1 MITRIKEEKQ
11 REVALI
17 DLLAN
22 LFVRSLQVTPPYTNL
37 QISHANSL
45 KDTKQR
51 YFQYFTSLKKDV
63 PAVLTQKLVYK
74 LE

>member
-1 MITRIKEEKQ
+1 MVTQIKEEKQ

-22 LFVRSLQVTPPYTNL
+22 LFVRSLQMPPLTNS
-37 QISHANSL
+37 QILHANSL

-51 YFQYFTSLKKDV
+51 YFQFFTSLKKDV